1 MYGATVSSLNLFMKQ
16 AGKPEALMWNLNGS
30 QVQCF
35 ALVASKYLFLITYY
49 RMATELI
56 WSRLK

>member
-1 MYGATVSSLNLFMKQ
+1 MYGATVSSLNLYMKQ

-35 ALVASKYLFLITYY
+35 ALVANKYLFLITFV
-49 RMATELI
+49 E
-56 WSRLK
+56 WQQS

>member
-1 MYGATVSSLNLFMKQ
+1 MYGATVSSLNLYMKQ
-16 AGKPEALMWNLNGS
+16 AGKPEALMWNFNGS

-56 WSRLK
+56 